1 MKVELPTKKLH
12 EMLDLANR
20 FISKNSTLPIL
31 QNVYIKTEKDKL
43 IIRATDMEKHIEME
57 LPITTQSDG
66 ALTVDAKTLF
76 DIVRSIDD
84 PTIILESDAE
94 KDTLNMTTSKDNFTI
109 NGIPANEYV
118 ALPEL
123 HETHKISLD
132 SKSFSTGIHK
142 VEYAV
147 VEKNFSP
154 IFTGILVRLK
164 KEKEAKKLIFVGTDS
179 FILAE
184 YKTEFK
190 GDIEEEH
197 SIIIPKSTSLDL
209 SHIAN
214 ICANEEEKNTME
226 LETSKNLMKCAFT
239 YDNMKISTTSV
250 LIQGTFPDYQ
260 NEKIMP
266 TTYNTSINIQTQP
279 LDKAIKKIGIL
290 TRDIKNF
297 VALSTDEETLTIS
310 SGKTDKGDWATKLP
324 IAKEWKDTEVFING
338 RYINEYI
345 KSINAED
352 ITIHII
358 DNVMPVTLINPQEE
372 NYKCI
377 IRPIQK

>member
-31 QNVYIKTEKDKL
+31 QNVYLKTEGDKL
-43 IIRATDMEKHIEME
+43 IMRATDMEKHIEME
-57 LPITTQSDG
+57 LPVTTQTDG
-66 ALTVDAKTLF
+66 ALTVDAKTMF
-76 DIVRSIDD
+76 DLVRSIDD
-84 PTIILESDAE
+84 PSIILEADLE
-94 KDTLNMTTSKDNFTI
+94 KDTLSLKTSKDAFTI

-118 ALPEL
+118 ALPDL
-123 HETHKISLD
+123 HETHKVSLD
-132 SKSFSTGIHK
+132 SKSFGIGIHK

-164 KEKEAKKLIFVGTDS
+164 KEENANKLVFVGTDS
-179 FILAE
+179 FILTE
-184 YKTEFK
+184 YKIDFEGELTEN
-190 GDIEEEH
+190 H
-197 SIIIPKSTSLDL
+197 SIIIPKGTSLDL
-209 SHIAN
+209 AHIAH
-214 ICANEEEKNTME
+214 ICSNDEKNNTME
-226 LETSKNLMKCAFT
+226 LETSKNLMRCNFSH
-239 YDNMKISTTSV
+239 DSMKISTTSV
-250 LIQGTFPDYQ
+250 LIQGTFPDYE

-266 TTYNTSINIQTQP
+266 TTYNTSINIQAQP

-297 VALSTDEETLTIS
+297 VALSTSEETLTIS
-310 SGKTDKGDWATKLP
+310 SGKTDKGDGATKLA
-324 IAKEWKDTEVFING
+324 ITKEGTDTEVFING

-345 KSINAED
+345 KSISAED
-352 ITIHII
+352 ITLQII
-358 DNVMPVTLINPQEE
+358 DNIMPVTLSNSQEE